1 MMVKRKLFTLL
12 ATTFAL
18 CLTLSA
24 CGVPIKPHSKL
35 APSASSRT
43 NSLAGEDAAIPA
55 GLESYYQ
62 QKISWVPCA
71 EDELKDYQCGQVKVP
86 LDYADPKKED
96 IELALARSQA
106 SGKKLGSLLIN
117 PGGPGGSGVDLLG
130 NSADMFSD
138 QVFSAFDVVGFDP
151 RGVSRSHPIECTTDA
166 QKDESLAESLDLGTA
181 AGRERSIADMK
192 EFAQRCQE
200 KSGDLARYLDT
211 VSTARDLDI
220 LRAVLG
226 DKKLSYLG
234 YSYGSFLGITYAQL
248 FPKNVGRLVLD
259 GILDGSYS
267 FGQVSLA
274 QAKGFEEA
282 FGNFASW
289 CVREGKNCPWKTK
302 ETGLKHLKEFFAA
315 ADASPIPTED
325 ASRPLNGALAFGAAI
340 GMLYY
345 ETLYPSLL
353 EGLQAAFKG
362 DGTPLLQVSDL
373 FNDRGSDGKFKDN
386 SQDAFM
392 AINGAD
398 YPVQGDKKEWD
409 QRGKKI
415 LRDFPIMGSSMA
427 YGEYALQEWP
437 WPSAAKREKV
447 KIEGAQPILLLGNTG
462 DPATPYE
469 MARSVHKQIPNS
481 RLLTWK
487 SYSHTAYGLGSDC
500 VQDTVDKYLVGGVL
514 PDSDVT
520 CND

>member
-1 MMVKRKLFTLL
+1 MVKRKLFALL
-12 ATTFAL
+12 ATVFAL

-24 CGVPIKPHSKL
+24 CSVGVKSEVKVD
-35 APSASSRT
+35 PSASSKT
-43 NSLAGEDAAIPA
+43 NSLEGEDAAIPA

-62 QKISWVPCA
+62 QKISWAPCA
-71 EDELKDYQCGQVKVP
+71 ENDLKDYQCGQVKVP
-86 LDYADPKKED
+86 LDYTDTKKED
-96 IELALARSQA
+96 IELALARSRA
-106 SGKKLGSLLIN
+106 TGKKLGSLLIN

-130 NSADMFSD
+130 NSADMFSPE
-138 QVFSAFDVVGFDP
+138 VFSGFDVVGFDP
-151 RGVSRSHPIECTTDA
+151 RGVSRSHPLECTTDA
-166 QKDESLAESLDLGTA
+166 QKDESLAESLDLGTE
-181 AGRERSIADMK
+181 AGRERSVADMK
-192 EFAQRCQE
+192 EFAQRCRE

-211 VSTARDLDI
+211 VSAARDLDI

-274 QAKGFEEA
+274 QAQGFEEA

-289 CVREGKNCPWKTK
+289 CAREGKNCPWNTK
-302 ETGLKHLKEFFAA
+302 EAGLKRLKEFFKA
-315 ADASPIPTED
+315 ADASPIPTKD
-325 ASRPLNGALAFGAAI
+325 SARPLNGALAFGAAI

-362 DGTPLLQVSDL
+362 DGAPLLKVSDL
-373 FNDRGSDGKFKDN
+373 FNERGVDGKFKDN
-386 SQDAFM
+386 SQDAFI

-398 YPVQGDKKEWD
+398 YPVQGDQKEWD
-409 QRGKKI
+409 KRGKKI

-427 YGEYALQEWP
+427 YGEYALAAWLWP
-437 WPSAAKREKV
+437 ATAKREKV
-447 KIEGAQPILLLGNTG
+447 KIEGVQPILLVGNTG
-462 DPATPYE
+462 DPATPYA
-469 MARSVHKQIPNS
+469 MAQSVHKQIPNS

-500 VQDTVDKYLVGGVL
+500 VQETVDKYLLGGIL

>member
-1 MMVKRKLFTLL
+1 MR
-12 ATTFAL
+12 
-18 CLTLSA
+18 
-24 CGVPIKPHSKL
+24 IKPH
-35 APSASSRT
+35 AAVPPAASSKT
-43 NSLAGEDAAIPA
+43 NSLIGGEAAIPA

-62 QKISWVPCA
+62 QKVSWAPCA
-71 EDELKDYQCGQVKVP
+71 EDDLKDYQCGQVKVP
-86 LDYADPKKED
+86 LDYTDPTKED

-117 PGGPGGSGVDLLG
+117 PGGPGGSGVDLVG
-130 NSADMFSD
+130 NSEDMFSPEI
-138 QVFSAFDVVGFDP
+138 FSAFDVVGFDP

-166 QKDESLAESLDLGTA
+166 QKDESLAESLDLGTT
-181 AGRERSIADMK
+181 AGRKRSIADMK
-192 EFAQRCQE
+192 KFAQRCRE

-211 VSTARDLDI
+211 VSAARDLDI

-282 FGNFASW
+282 FANFASW
-289 CVREGKNCPWKTK
+289 CAREAKNCPWNNK
-302 ETGLKHLKEFFAA
+302 EAGLKRLKEFFKD
-315 ADASPIPTED
+315 ADASPIPTKD
-325 ASRPLNGALAFGAAI
+325 SSRPLNGALAFGAAI
-340 GMLYY
+340 GILYY
-345 ETLYPSLL
+345 ENLYPSLL

-362 DGTPLLQVSDL
+362 DGTPLLKVSDL
-373 FNDRGSDGKFKDN
+373 FNDRSSDGKFKDN

-398 YPVQGDKKEWD
+398 YPVQGDKKEWNR
-409 QRGKKI
+409 RGKKI

-437 WPSAAKREKV
+437 WPSTAKREKV
-447 KIEGAQPILLLGNTG
+447 KIEGIQPILLVGNTG

-469 MARSVHKQIPNS
+469 MAQSVHKQISNS

-487 SYSHTAYGLGSDC
+487 SYSHTAYGLGSHC
-500 VQDTVDKYLVGGVL
+500 VQNAVDKYLVGGIL

-520 CND
+520 CDD